1 MDVAEHQ
8 RIDALIMA
16 LEKTLECPLDSK
28 EIKPVNPEGNQPLI
42 FIGIADATAEAPR
55 LWPPDD
61 SPWTSQL

>member
-28 EIKPVNPEGNQPLI
+28 EIKPVNTKGYQP
-42 FIGIADATAEAPR
+42 
-55 LWPPDD
+55 
-61 SPWTSQL
+61 